1 MFTTASTAGEN
12 TPLVRLTWKQA
23 GEAGRLLARAFHDYP
38 AITFLF
44 PNERRRDEAQYH
56 TWSAACRYSI
66 RHGEAWAAPGFAG
79 VACWLPPGATHK
91 SLPRELAA
99 GMGALLFRLR
109 PRELIGNI
117 ANDLYADALHRR
129 CVPGRHWYLF
139 AIGVEPE
146 CQGQGIGSALLRPM
160 LGRADRE
167 GMPVYLETHYAR
179 NVGFYQKYGF
189 GVAEEG
195 RMPGSDVTV
204 YAMLRPADAFSTRRW
219 ASAPVENR

>member
-1 MFTTASTAGEN
+1 MMADAEFRAEALALS
-12 TPLVRLTWKQA
+12 RLTWQQA
-23 GEAGRLLARAFHDYP
+23 DGAGLLLARAFHNYP

-44 PNERRRDEAQYH
+44 PDERRRDEAQYH

-66 RHGEAWAAPGFAG
+66 RYGEAWAAPGFAG

-91 SLPRELAA
+91 TLPREVAA
-99 GMGALLFRLR
+99 GMGALLFQLR

-129 CVPGRHWYLF
+129 CVPGPHWYLF

-146 CQGQGIGSALLRPM
+146 CQGQGMGAALLGPG
-160 LGRADRE
+160 LTRADRE

-189 GVAEEG
+189 AVAEEG
-195 RMPGSDVTV
+195 RIPGSEVAAF
-204 YAMLRPADAFSTRRW
+204 AMLRQ
-219 ASAPVENR
+219 PVTG